1 MPASQMQPR
10 PSHED
15 IVEMIVAEAAGDA
28 RLALSNALG
37 VNRRLMGELRELA
50 GRRAYERLRTAA

>member
-1 MPASQMQPR
+1 MPVSPR

-15 IVEMIVAEAAGDA
+15 ILEMIVAEAGGDI

-37 VNRRLMGELRELA
+37 MNRKLMGELRELA
-50 GRRAYERLRTAA
+50 GRRAYAGRLRGV